1 MRIEAAAGSVSRRG
15 LVSLPSRSAQ
25 PRSEQAGVNTSD
37 FGANVFDENQQPR
50 AEASEDAAASGA
62 RPKKRGARR
71 KKGAEPGHPEPAH
84 AEGTDAGPSG
94 AGHSDRV
101 DSNAVDSDADP
112 GYARPETRR
121 DAPAPAA
128 DFDAAPPAF
137 REELPPPPLRS
148 ASANPWAE
156 PVFDAEPSSPPADEA
171 PARDGANPRRRRRR
185 GRGERELEP
194 TSETGPAN
202 ESSPPAPREAD
213 EPAVAAS
220 ELDREPRAPVF
231 GRATEDDADGEES
244 ADPAADDESGE
255 RGAESERGS
264 DADGGARRRRR
275 RRRRGRRGDRDDRA
289 VAGEAARPA
298 APFGGEPLTEEDG
311 PASEGVDE
319 DGEREAEPRERVDA
333 ETDSDAALDA
343 ELDAVDARSRGVE
356 GERPEF
362 RESERRERGGR
373 ERFESRDRRERDR
386 DRDREVRRERPPAQ
400 PRIARPPIHV
410 PTHESETRGARLA
423 ILIDLAHVEAQA
435 RALDREIAWGR
446 LVVWLGKRRH
456 VVRCIAYAS
465 GDSASRV
472 RSTLLGNGIDVNV
485 VADARLIP
493 VAIAVDAMNLA
504 ARVDAVV
511 LVPGSD
517 ELEPMTRALAGHG
530 VRVESAD
537 FTPEGLAAETRTQ
550 PHHQLGAECLF
561 AP

>member
-1 MRIEAAAGSVSRRG
+1 M
-15 LVSLPSRSAQ
+15 
-25 PRSEQAGVNTSD
+25 NTSD

-50 AEASEDAAASGA
+50 TEASEDAAASGA

-71 KKGAEPGHPEPAH
+71 KKGADPERAEPADTESSD
-84 AEGTDAGPSG
+84 ARASDAGPADVDRG
-94 AGHSDRV
+94 FAG
-101 DSNAVDSDADP
+101 
-112 GYARPETRR
+112 PEARR
-121 DAPAPAA
+121 DAPPPPA

-148 ASANPWAE
+148 VSANPWAE
-156 PVFDAEPSSPPADEA
+156 PTLDAEPSAPPTDEA
-171 PARDGANPRRRRRR
+171 PARDGTNPRRRRRR
-185 GRGERELEP
+185 GRGEREFAP
-194 TSETGPAN
+194 TSESGPT
-202 ESSPPAPREAD
+202 D
-213 EPAVAAS
+213 EPAPAPPRDAAEPADAAAEFDS
-220 ELDREPRAPVF
+220 EPRAPVF
-231 GRATEDDADGEES
+231 GREVEVGADGDETADLAATEDEG
-244 ADPAADDESGE
+244 GE
-255 RGAESERGS
+255 RGAETERGS

-289 VAGEAARPA
+289 VAGEVARPA
-298 APFGGEPLTEEDG
+298 APFGGEPLADEDG
-311 PASEGVDE
+311 PASEDADE
-319 DGEREAEPRERVDA
+319 DGEREAEPRERADSDTESDTDA
-333 ETDSDAALDA
+333 EV
-343 ELDAVDARSRGVE
+343 DAVDARSRGVE

-373 ERFESRDRRERDR
+373 ERFESRDRRDR
-386 DRDREVRRERPPAQ
+386 DRDREVRRERPPVQ

-465 GDSASRV
+465 ADSASRV

-504 ARVDAVV
+504 SRVDAVV

-530 VRVESAD
+530 IRVESAD
-537 FTPEGLAAETRTQ
+537 FTPDGQAAETRTQ